1 LSTSQQISPLVRCA
15 LMVRSLDRS
24 RRFYKEFLGLTETFL
39 PPSDLSASAAPGLL
53 KLPPNTSLRATI
65 LKAPGPNFGMVGLFE
80 IGEERADPAH
90 RNRIEIGETVLVFRC
105 SDVPGKLA
113 RLEEFGGRLVS
124 SPATFH
130 LPGASFA
137 PLTEAILRDPDGYAI
152 NLIET
157 SPALAYD
164 DTPVTFQRDSG

>member
-1 LSTSQQISPLVRCA
+1 MSSLQQISPLVRCA

-39 PPSDLSASAAPGLL
+39 PPSDMSATAAPGLL

-65 LKAPGPNFGMVGLFE
+65 LKVPGPNYGMLGLFE
-80 IGEERADPAH
+80 IGEERPDPVH
-90 RNRIEIGETVLVFRC
+90 RNRIELGETVLVFRC
-105 SDVPGKLA
+105 SDVKKKLA

-137 PLTEAILRDPDGYAI
+137 PLTETILRDPDGFAI
-152 NLIET
+152 NLIQADP
-157 SPALAYD
+157 SVAYD
-164 DTPVTFQRDSG
+164 STPVTFEQGGA